1 MRSRLLDPSCLDAG
15 GADVDATHAAVDHGA
30 YALDVGVEASG
41 YPAPDPSFDRSPSKA
56 TDRVP
61 EAGVLAAD
69 LADGA
74 HHDTPVRVRDRLLTT
89 LILNDPPTRRD

>member
-1 MRSRLLDPSCLDAG
+1 
-15 GADVDATHAAVDHGA
+15 
-30 YALDVGVEASG
+30 LDVGVEASW
-41 YPAPDPSFDRSPSKA
+41 YPAPDPSFDRSPSEA

-69 LADGA
+69 LADCA
-74 HHDTPVRVRDRLLTT
+74 HHDAPVRVRDRLLTT